1 MGKHGTYYWVLIWL
15 CLWYLGINNSQGRIG
30 AEEQVSLQLGLSL
43 TQSFVK
49 LGAGHIIKFFQS
61 YLDNI
66 YQYMT
71 NIFIT
76 SWAQLKLK
84 LGFT

>member
-1 MGKHGTYYWVLIWL
+1 MAPITGFLFGCVSGIGVLI
-15 CLWYLGINNSQGRIG
+15 IAMGRIG

-49 LGAGHIIKFFQS
+49 LGAGHIIKCFQS

-76 SWAQLKLK
+76 SWAQLKPK